1 MKKQSINILILN
13 AIQQLFFPVAVSNVV
28 VVVVASMAGAVDT
41 FGFEQL
47 LLLDGVIGMRV
58 VSTVVVVAVAV
69 AVDVMIMYNKVST
82 NTREKSA
89 QFSMREY
96 RNRIVAATVAVAVAV
111 AVSDEKGLDSVW

>member
-13 AIQQLFFPVAVSNVV
+13 AIQQLFFPVAVSNV

-58 VSTVVVVAVAV
+58 VSTVVVVAV